1 MRSEKLTEAG
11 KQEWY
16 DADGQN
22 PVGPFTEQEMKDFYT
37 SGKLQDNS
45 LVYQN
50 GTKDWIPFRD
60 SS

>member
-16 DADGQN
+16 YADGQN

-45 LVYQN
+45 LSRWNKRLDTFQR
-50 GTKDWIPFRD
+50 F
-60 SS
+60 